1 MVGQPAGQLCIIFSH
16 AAGAPVQLSYQ
27 QPSNV
32 RSVYLCFC
40 ELSELVQ
47 ETLYLMHAPTQPLT
61 STRPLTLYTKYLN
74 WYDQVPRVLRLGSNF
89 TPSVLFVQ

>member
-1 MVGQPAGQLCIIFSH
+1 M
-16 AAGAPVQLSYQ
+16 QLSYQ

-40 ELSELVQ
+40 ELSELVHQ
-47 ETLYLMHAPTQPLT
+47 TLYFLNAPNQPLT
-61 STRPLTLYTKYLN
+61 STRTLALYTKYLK
-74 WYDQVPRVLRLGSNF
+74 WYDEVPIVLRLGSNF